1 MRHIFQRLLPR
12 RLWLAGLPCLA
23 LLGCVQSHNKPAI
36 DTPAEEKIPVYQL
49 ADYLST
55 ECSDIW
61 ALQGKSTETNPLYW
75 LRAMDCADRLM
86 PAQSR
91 QQARQYD
98 DGNWQNT
105 FKQGILLADAKI
117 TPYERRQ
124 LVARIDALSTEIP
137 AQVRPLYQLWRD
149 GQALQLQLAEERQ
162 RYSKL
167 QQSSDSELDTLR
179 QQHHVLQQQLELT
192 TRKLENLTD
201 IERQLSTRK
210 PAGNFSPDTPHE
222 SEKPAP
228 STMRSLLM
236 SHKPAHLL
244 LVDDDPGLLKL
255 LGLRLTS
262 EGYSVVTAESGAE
275 GLRVLN
281 REKVDLVISDLRM
294 DEMDGMQLFAE
305 IQKVQPGMPVII
317 LTAHGSIPDAV
328 AATQQGVFSFLTK
341 PVDKDAL
348 YQAID
353 DALEQSAPATDERWR
368 EAIVT
373 RSPLM
378 LRLLE
383 QARLV
388 AQSDV
393 SVLIN
398 GQSGTGKEI
407 FAQAI
412 HNASPR
418 NSKPFIAI
426 NCGALPEQLLES
438 ELFGHARG
446 AFTGAVSNREGLF
459 QAAEG
464 GTLFLDEIGD
474 MPAPLQVK
482 LLRVLQERKVRPLG
496 SNRDIDIDVRII
508 SATHRDLPKA
518 MTRGE
523 FREDLYY
530 RLNVVSL
537 KIPALAERTEDIPL
551 LANHLLRQAAERHKP
566 FVRAF
571 STDAMKRLMTASW
584 PGNVRQLV
592 NVIEQCVA
600 LTSSPV
606 ISDAL
611 VEQALEGENTA
622 LPTFVEAR
630 NQFELNYLRK
640 LLQITKGNV
649 THAAR
654 MAGRNRTEFYKL
666 LSRHELDA
674 NDFKE

>member
-1 MRHIFQRLLPR
+1 MTI
-12 RLWLAGLPCLA
+12 
-23 LLGCVQSHNKPAI
+23 
-36 DTPAEEKIPVYQL
+36 
-49 ADYLST
+49 
-55 ECSDIW
+55 
-61 ALQGKSTETNPLYW
+61 
-75 LRAMDCADRLM
+75 
-86 PAQSR
+86 
-91 QQARQYD
+91 
-98 DGNWQNT
+98 
-105 FKQGILLADAKI
+105 
-117 TPYERRQ
+117 
-124 LVARIDALSTEIP
+124 
-137 AQVRPLYQLWRD
+137 
-149 GQALQLQLAEERQ
+149 
-162 RYSKL
+162 
-167 QQSSDSELDTLR
+167 
-179 QQHHVLQQQLELT
+179 
-192 TRKLENLTD
+192 
-201 IERQLSTRK
+201 RK
-210 PAGNFSPDTPHE
+210 PA
-222 SEKPAP
+222 
-228 STMRSLLM
+228 R
-236 SHKPAHLL
+236 LL

-255 LGLRLTS
+255 LGMRLVS
-262 EGYSVVTAESGAE
+262 EGYSVLTAESGPEA
-275 GLRVLN
+275 LRTLS
-281 REKVDLVISDLRM
+281 RDKVDLVVSDLRM
-294 DEMDGMQLFAE
+294 DEMDGLQLFSE

-348 YQAID
+348 YKAID
-353 DALEQSAPATDERWR
+353 DALEQSAPTTDERWR
-368 EAIVT
+368 QAIVT

-378 LRLLE
+378 ERLLE
-383 QARLV
+383 QAGMV

-407 FAQAI
+407 VAQAI

-418 NSKPFIAI
+418 RDKPFVAI

-474 MPAPLQVK
+474 MPVALQVK

-518 MTRGE
+518 MARGE
-523 FREDLYY
+523 FREDLFY
-530 RLNVVSL
+530 RLNVVNL
-537 KIPALAERTEDIPL
+537 KIPPLAERTEDIPL
-551 LANHLLRQAAERHKP
+551 LANHLLRQSADRHKP

-571 STDAMKRLMTASW
+571 STDAMKRLMAAKW

-630 NQFELNYLRK
+630 NQIELNYLRK

>member
-1 MRHIFQRLLPR
+1 M
-12 RLWLAGLPCLA
+12 
-23 LLGCVQSHNKPAI
+23 
-36 DTPAEEKIPVYQL
+36 T
-49 ADYLST
+49 
-55 ECSDIW
+55 
-61 ALQGKSTETNPLYW
+61 
-75 LRAMDCADRLM
+75 
-86 PAQSR
+86 SR
-91 QQARQYD
+91 
-98 DGNWQNT
+98 
-105 FKQGILLADAKI
+105 
-117 TPYERRQ
+117 
-124 LVARIDALSTEIP
+124 
-137 AQVRPLYQLWRD
+137 
-149 GQALQLQLAEERQ
+149 
-162 RYSKL
+162 
-167 QQSSDSELDTLR
+167 
-179 QQHHVLQQQLELT
+179 
-192 TRKLENLTD
+192 
-201 IERQLSTRK
+201 
-210 PAGNFSPDTPHE
+210 
-222 SEKPAP
+222 
-228 STMRSLLM
+228 
-236 SHKPAHLL
+236 KPAHLL

-255 LGLRLTS
+255 LGMRLVS
-262 EGYSVVTAESGAE
+262 EGYSVVTAESGQE
-275 GLRVLN
+275 GLKVLS
-281 REKVDLVISDLRM
+281 REKIDLVISDLRM
-294 DEMDGMQLFAE
+294 DEMNGLQLFTE
-305 IQKVQPGMPVII
+305 IQKQQPGMPVII

-348 YQAID
+348 YKAID
-353 DALEQSAPATDERWR
+353 SALEHAAPSGDDGWR
-368 EAIVT
+368 ESIVT
-373 RSPLM
+373 RSPVM

-383 QARLV
+383 QARMV

-407 FAQAI
+407 LAQAI

-418 NSKPFIAI
+418 SKNAFIAI

-446 AFTGAVSNREGLF
+446 AFTGAVSSREGLF

-496 SNRDIDIDVRII
+496 SNRDIDINVRII
-508 SATHRDLPKA
+508 SATHRDLPKVMA
-518 MTRGE
+518 RNE

-530 RLNVVSL
+530 RLNVVNL
-537 KIPALAERTEDIPL
+537 KIPALAERAEDIPL
-551 LANHLLRQAAERHKP
+551 LANHLLRQAADRHKP

-622 LPTFVEAR
+622 LPTFAEAR

-666 LSRHELDA
+666 LSRHELEA

>member
-1 MRHIFQRLLPR
+1 MI
-12 RLWLAGLPCLA
+12 
-23 LLGCVQSHNKPAI
+23 
-36 DTPAEEKIPVYQL
+36 
-49 ADYLST
+49 
-55 ECSDIW
+55 
-61 ALQGKSTETNPLYW
+61 
-75 LRAMDCADRLM
+75 
-86 PAQSR
+86 SR
-91 QQARQYD
+91 
-98 DGNWQNT
+98 
-105 FKQGILLADAKI
+105 
-117 TPYERRQ
+117 
-124 LVARIDALSTEIP
+124 
-137 AQVRPLYQLWRD
+137 
-149 GQALQLQLAEERQ
+149 
-162 RYSKL
+162 
-167 QQSSDSELDTLR
+167 
-179 QQHHVLQQQLELT
+179 
-192 TRKLENLTD
+192 
-201 IERQLSTRK
+201 
-210 PAGNFSPDTPHE
+210 
-222 SEKPAP
+222 
-228 STMRSLLM
+228 
-236 SHKPAHLL
+236 KPAHLL

-255 LGLRLTS
+255 LGMRLAS
-262 EGYSVVTAESGAE
+262 EGYSVVTAESGQE
-275 GLRVLN
+275 GLRILN

-294 DEMDGMQLFAE
+294 DEMDGMQLFTE

-328 AATQQGVFSFLTK
+328 AATQKGVFSFLTK
-341 PVDKDAL
+341 PIDKDAL
-348 YQAID
+348 YKAID
-353 DALEQSAPATDERWR
+353 EALEQTAPATDDSWR
-368 EAIVT
+368 KPIVT

-383 QARLV
+383 QAHMV

-418 NSKPFIAI
+418 SNKPFVAI

-474 MPAPLQVK
+474 MPTPLQVK

-508 SATHRDLPKA
+508 SATHRDLPKEMA
-518 MTRGE
+518 RGE

-551 LANHLLRQAAERHKP
+551 LANHLLRQSAQRHKP

-622 LPTFVEAR
+622 LPTFAEAR

>member
-1 MRHIFQRLLPR
+1 MTI
-12 RLWLAGLPCLA
+12 
-23 LLGCVQSHNKPAI
+23 
-36 DTPAEEKIPVYQL
+36 
-49 ADYLST
+49 
-55 ECSDIW
+55 
-61 ALQGKSTETNPLYW
+61 
-75 LRAMDCADRLM
+75 
-86 PAQSR
+86 
-91 QQARQYD
+91 
-98 DGNWQNT
+98 
-105 FKQGILLADAKI
+105 
-117 TPYERRQ
+117 
-124 LVARIDALSTEIP
+124 
-137 AQVRPLYQLWRD
+137 
-149 GQALQLQLAEERQ
+149 
-162 RYSKL
+162 
-167 QQSSDSELDTLR
+167 
-179 QQHHVLQQQLELT
+179 
-192 TRKLENLTD
+192 
-201 IERQLSTRK
+201 RK
-210 PAGNFSPDTPHE
+210 PA
-222 SEKPAP
+222 
-228 STMRSLLM
+228 R
-236 SHKPAHLL
+236 LL

-255 LGLRLTS
+255 LGMRLIS
-262 EGYSVVTAESGAE
+262 EGYSVVTAESGPEA
-275 GLRVLN
+275 LRVLG

-294 DEMDGMQLFAE
+294 DEMDGLQLFSE
-305 IQKVQPGMPVII
+305 IQKGHPGMPVII

-348 YQAID
+348 YKAID
-353 DALEQSAPATDERWR
+353 EALEQRSPATDEAWR
-368 EAIVT
+368 QAIVT

-383 QARLV
+383 QAGMV

-407 FAQAI
+407 VAQAI

-418 NSKPFIAI
+418 HDKPFVAI

-446 AFTGAVSNREGLF
+446 AFTGAVSNLEGLF

-474 MPAPLQVK
+474 MPVALQVK

-496 SNRDIDIDVRII
+496 SNRDIEINVRII

-518 MTRGE
+518 MARGE
-523 FREDLYY
+523 FREDLFY
-530 RLNVVSL
+530 RLNVVNL
-537 KIPALAERTEDIPL
+537 KIPPLSERTEDIPL
-551 LANHLLRQAAERHKP
+551 LANHLLRQSADRHKP

-571 STDAMKRLMTASW
+571 SSDAMKRLMAAKW

-606 ISDAL
+606 IGDAL

>member
-1 MRHIFQRLLPR
+1 MTI
-12 RLWLAGLPCLA
+12 
-23 LLGCVQSHNKPAI
+23 
-36 DTPAEEKIPVYQL
+36 
-49 ADYLST
+49 
-55 ECSDIW
+55 
-61 ALQGKSTETNPLYW
+61 
-75 LRAMDCADRLM
+75 
-86 PAQSR
+86 
-91 QQARQYD
+91 
-98 DGNWQNT
+98 
-105 FKQGILLADAKI
+105 
-117 TPYERRQ
+117 
-124 LVARIDALSTEIP
+124 
-137 AQVRPLYQLWRD
+137 
-149 GQALQLQLAEERQ
+149 
-162 RYSKL
+162 
-167 QQSSDSELDTLR
+167 
-179 QQHHVLQQQLELT
+179 
-192 TRKLENLTD
+192 
-201 IERQLSTRK
+201 RK
-210 PAGNFSPDTPHE
+210 PA
-222 SEKPAP
+222 
-228 STMRSLLM
+228 R
-236 SHKPAHLL
+236 LL

-255 LGLRLTS
+255 LGMRLIS
-262 EGYSVVTAESGAE
+262 EGYSVFTAESGPEA
-275 GLRVLN
+275 LRVLG

-294 DEMDGMQLFAE
+294 DEMDGLQLFSE
-305 IQKVQPGMPVII
+305 IQKGHPGMPVII

-348 YQAID
+348 YKAID
-353 DALEQSAPATDERWR
+353 EALEQRSPATDEAWR
-368 EAIVT
+368 QAIVT

-383 QARLV
+383 QAGMV

-407 FAQAI
+407 VAQAI

-418 NSKPFIAI
+418 HDKPFVAI

-474 MPAPLQVK
+474 MPVALQVK

-496 SNRDIDIDVRII
+496 SNRDIEINVRII

-518 MTRGE
+518 MARGE
-523 FREDLYY
+523 FREDLFY
-530 RLNVVSL
+530 RLNVVNL
-537 KIPALAERTEDIPL
+537 KIPPLSERTEDIPL
-551 LANHLLRQAAERHKP
+551 LANHLLRQSADRHKP

-571 STDAMKRLMTASW
+571 SSDAMKRLMAAKW

-606 ISDAL
+606 IGDAL

>member
-1 MRHIFQRLLPR
+1 MTI
-12 RLWLAGLPCLA
+12 
-23 LLGCVQSHNKPAI
+23 
-36 DTPAEEKIPVYQL
+36 
-49 ADYLST
+49 
-55 ECSDIW
+55 
-61 ALQGKSTETNPLYW
+61 
-75 LRAMDCADRLM
+75 
-86 PAQSR
+86 
-91 QQARQYD
+91 
-98 DGNWQNT
+98 
-105 FKQGILLADAKI
+105 
-117 TPYERRQ
+117 
-124 LVARIDALSTEIP
+124 
-137 AQVRPLYQLWRD
+137 
-149 GQALQLQLAEERQ
+149 
-162 RYSKL
+162 
-167 QQSSDSELDTLR
+167 
-179 QQHHVLQQQLELT
+179 
-192 TRKLENLTD
+192 
-201 IERQLSTRK
+201 RK
-210 PAGNFSPDTPHE
+210 PA
-222 SEKPAP
+222 
-228 STMRSLLM
+228 R
-236 SHKPAHLL
+236 LL

-255 LGLRLTS
+255 LGMRLIS
-262 EGYSVVTAESGAE
+262 EGYSVVTAESGPEA
-275 GLRVLN
+275 LRVLG

-294 DEMDGMQLFAE
+294 DEMDGLQLFSE
-305 IQKVQPGMPVII
+305 IQKGQPGMPVII

-353 DALEQSAPATDERWR
+353 EALEQRSPATDEAWR
-368 EAIVT
+368 QAIVT

-383 QARLV
+383 QAGMV

-407 FAQAI
+407 VAQAI

-418 NSKPFIAI
+418 HDKPFVAI

-474 MPAPLQVK
+474 MPVALQVK

-496 SNRDIDIDVRII
+496 SNRDIEINVRII

-518 MTRGE
+518 MARGE
-523 FREDLYY
+523 FREDLFY
-530 RLNVVSL
+530 RLNVVNL
-537 KIPALAERTEDIPL
+537 KIPPLSERTEDIPL
-551 LANHLLRQAAERHKP
+551 LANHLLRQSADRHKP

-571 STDAMKRLMTASW
+571 SSDAMKRLMAANW

-606 ISDAL
+606 IGDAL

-630 NQFELNYLRK
+630 NHFELNYLRK
-640 LLQITKGNV
+640 LLQITRGNV

>member
-1 MRHIFQRLLPR
+1 M
-12 RLWLAGLPCLA
+12 
-23 LLGCVQSHNKPAI
+23 
-36 DTPAEEKIPVYQL
+36 T
-49 ADYLST
+49 
-55 ECSDIW
+55 
-61 ALQGKSTETNPLYW
+61 
-75 LRAMDCADRLM
+75 
-86 PAQSR
+86 SR
-91 QQARQYD
+91 
-98 DGNWQNT
+98 
-105 FKQGILLADAKI
+105 
-117 TPYERRQ
+117 
-124 LVARIDALSTEIP
+124 
-137 AQVRPLYQLWRD
+137 
-149 GQALQLQLAEERQ
+149 
-162 RYSKL
+162 
-167 QQSSDSELDTLR
+167 
-179 QQHHVLQQQLELT
+179 
-192 TRKLENLTD
+192 
-201 IERQLSTRK
+201 
-210 PAGNFSPDTPHE
+210 
-222 SEKPAP
+222 
-228 STMRSLLM
+228 
-236 SHKPAHLL
+236 KPAHLL

-255 LGLRLTS
+255 LGMRLVS
-262 EGYSVVTAESGAE
+262 EGYSVVTAESGQE
-275 GLRVLN
+275 GLKVLG

-294 DEMDGMQLFAE
+294 DEMDGMQLFTE
-305 IQKVQPGMPVII
+305 IQKLQPGMPVII

-348 YQAID
+348 YKAID
-353 DALEQSAPATDERWR
+353 DALEHAAPSGDETWR
-368 EAIVT
+368 ESFVT
-373 RSPLM
+373 RSPIM

-383 QARLV
+383 QARMV

-407 FAQAI
+407 LAQAI

-418 NSKPFIAI
+418 GKNSFIAI

-446 AFTGAVSNREGLF
+446 AFTGAVSSREGLF

-496 SNRDIDIDVRII
+496 SNRDIDINVRII

-518 MTRGE
+518 MARNE
-523 FREDLYY
+523 FREDLFY
-530 RLNVVSL
+530 RLNVVNL
-537 KIPALAERTEDIPL
+537 KIPALAERAEDIPL
-551 LANHLLRQAAERHKP
+551 LATQLLRQSAERHKP

-666 LSRHELDA
+666 LSRHELEA

>member
-1 MRHIFQRLLPR
+1 MTI
-12 RLWLAGLPCLA
+12 
-23 LLGCVQSHNKPAI
+23 
-36 DTPAEEKIPVYQL
+36 
-49 ADYLST
+49 
-55 ECSDIW
+55 
-61 ALQGKSTETNPLYW
+61 
-75 LRAMDCADRLM
+75 
-86 PAQSR
+86 
-91 QQARQYD
+91 
-98 DGNWQNT
+98 
-105 FKQGILLADAKI
+105 
-117 TPYERRQ
+117 
-124 LVARIDALSTEIP
+124 
-137 AQVRPLYQLWRD
+137 
-149 GQALQLQLAEERQ
+149 
-162 RYSKL
+162 
-167 QQSSDSELDTLR
+167 
-179 QQHHVLQQQLELT
+179 
-192 TRKLENLTD
+192 
-201 IERQLSTRK
+201 RK
-210 PAGNFSPDTPHE
+210 PA
-222 SEKPAP
+222 
-228 STMRSLLM
+228 R
-236 SHKPAHLL
+236 LL

-255 LGLRLTS
+255 LGMRLVS
-262 EGYSVVTAESGAE
+262 EGYSVVTAESGPEA
-275 GLRVLN
+275 LRVLG

-294 DEMDGMQLFAE
+294 DEMDGLQLFSE
-305 IQKVQPGMPVII
+305 IQKGHPGMPVII

-348 YQAID
+348 YKAID
-353 DALEQSAPATDERWR
+353 EALEQRSPATDEAWR
-368 EAIVT
+368 QAIVT

-383 QARLV
+383 QAGMV

-393 SVLIN
+393 SVLSN

-407 FAQAI
+407 VAQAI

-418 NSKPFIAI
+418 HDKPFVAI

-474 MPAPLQVK
+474 MPVALQVK

-496 SNRDIDIDVRII
+496 SNRDIEINVRII

-518 MTRGE
+518 MARGE
-523 FREDLYY
+523 FREDLFY
-530 RLNVVSL
+530 RLNVVNL
-537 KIPALAERTEDIPL
+537 KIPPLSERTEDIPL
-551 LANHLLRQAAERHKP
+551 LANHLLRQSADRHKP

-571 STDAMKRLMTASW
+571 SSDAMKRLMAAKW

-606 ISDAL
+606 IGDAL

>member
-98 DGNWQNT
+98 DGSWQNT

-162 RYSKL
+162 RYGKL
-167 QQSSDSELDTLR
+167 QQASDSELDTLR

-222 SEKPAP
+222 GEKPAP
-228 STMRSLLM
+228 STHEVLLM

-518 MTRGE
+518 MARGE

>member
-1 MRHIFQRLLPR
+1 M
-12 RLWLAGLPCLA
+12 
-23 LLGCVQSHNKPAI
+23 
-36 DTPAEEKIPVYQL
+36 T
-49 ADYLST
+49 
-55 ECSDIW
+55 
-61 ALQGKSTETNPLYW
+61 
-75 LRAMDCADRLM
+75 
-86 PAQSR
+86 SR
-91 QQARQYD
+91 
-98 DGNWQNT
+98 
-105 FKQGILLADAKI
+105 
-117 TPYERRQ
+117 
-124 LVARIDALSTEIP
+124 
-137 AQVRPLYQLWRD
+137 
-149 GQALQLQLAEERQ
+149 
-162 RYSKL
+162 
-167 QQSSDSELDTLR
+167 
-179 QQHHVLQQQLELT
+179 
-192 TRKLENLTD
+192 
-201 IERQLSTRK
+201 
-210 PAGNFSPDTPHE
+210 
-222 SEKPAP
+222 
-228 STMRSLLM
+228 
-236 SHKPAHLL
+236 KPAHLL

-255 LGLRLTS
+255 LGMRLVS
-262 EGYSVVTAESGAE
+262 EGYTVVTAESGQE
-275 GLRVLN
+275 GLKVLS
-281 REKVDLVISDLRM
+281 REKIDLVISDLRM

-305 IQKVQPGMPVII
+305 IQKQQPGMPVII

-348 YQAID
+348 YKAID
-353 DALEQSAPATDERWR
+353 SALEHAAPSGDDAWR
-368 EAIVT
+368 ESIVT
-373 RSPLM
+373 RSLIM

-383 QARLV
+383 QARMV

-407 FAQAI
+407 LAQAI

-418 NSKPFIAI
+418 SKNAFIAI

-446 AFTGAVSNREGLF
+446 AFTGAVSSREGLF

-496 SNRDIDIDVRII
+496 SNRDIDINVRII
-508 SATHRDLPKA
+508 SATHRDLPKVMA
-518 MTRGE
+518 RNE

-530 RLNVVSL
+530 RLNVVNL
-537 KIPALAERTEDIPL
+537 KIPALAERAEDIPL
-551 LANHLLRQAAERHKP
+551 LANHLLRQAADRHKP

-571 STDAMKRLMTASW
+571 STDAMKRLMAASW

-622 LPTFVEAR
+622 LPTFAEAR

-666 LSRHELDA
+666 LSRHELEA

>member
-1 MRHIFQRLLPR
+1 M
-12 RLWLAGLPCLA
+12 
-23 LLGCVQSHNKPAI
+23 
-36 DTPAEEKIPVYQL
+36 
-49 ADYLST
+49 
-55 ECSDIW
+55 
-61 ALQGKSTETNPLYW
+61 
-75 LRAMDCADRLM
+75 
-86 PAQSR
+86 
-91 QQARQYD
+91 
-98 DGNWQNT
+98 
-105 FKQGILLADAKI
+105 
-117 TPYERRQ
+117 
-124 LVARIDALSTEIP
+124 
-137 AQVRPLYQLWRD
+137 
-149 GQALQLQLAEERQ
+149 
-162 RYSKL
+162 
-167 QQSSDSELDTLR
+167 
-179 QQHHVLQQQLELT
+179 
-192 TRKLENLTD
+192 
-201 IERQLSTRK
+201 
-210 PAGNFSPDTPHE
+210 
-222 SEKPAP
+222 
-228 STMRSLLM
+228 
-236 SHKPAHLL
+236 
-244 LVDDDPGLLKL
+244 
-255 LGLRLTS
+255 TS
-262 EGYSVVTAESGAE
+262 EGFTVETAESGHE
-275 GLRVLN
+275 GLRILG
-281 REKVDLVISDLRM
+281 REKIDLVISDLRM

-305 IQKVQPGMPVII
+305 IQKLQPGMPVII

-348 YQAID
+348 YKAID
-353 DALEQSAPATDERWR
+353 DALAHAAPAGDEQWR
-368 EAIVT
+368 ETIVT
-373 RSPLM
+373 RSPAM

-383 QARLV
+383 QAHMV

-407 FAQAI
+407 LAQAI

-418 NSKPFIAI
+418 AKNAFIAI

-446 AFTGAVSNREGLF
+446 AFTGAVSSREGLF

-474 MPAPLQVK
+474 MPVPLQVK

-496 SNRDIDIDVRII
+496 SNRDIDINVRII

-518 MTRGE
+518 MARGE
-523 FREDLYY
+523 FREDLFY
-530 RLNVVSL
+530 RLNVVNL
-537 KIPALAERTEDIPL
+537 KIPALQERAEDIPL
-551 LANHLLRQAAERHKP
+551 LANHLLRQAADRHKP
-566 FVRAF
+566 FVRSF
-571 STDAMKRLMTASW
+571 STDAMKRLMAASW

-600 LTSSPV
+600 LTSAPV
-606 ISDAL
+606 ISEAL
-611 VEQALEGENTA
+611 VEQALEGENTV

-666 LSRHELDA
+666 LARHELEA

>member
-1 MRHIFQRLLPR
+1 MTI
-12 RLWLAGLPCLA
+12 
-23 LLGCVQSHNKPAI
+23 
-36 DTPAEEKIPVYQL
+36 
-49 ADYLST
+49 
-55 ECSDIW
+55 
-61 ALQGKSTETNPLYW
+61 
-75 LRAMDCADRLM
+75 
-86 PAQSR
+86 
-91 QQARQYD
+91 
-98 DGNWQNT
+98 
-105 FKQGILLADAKI
+105 
-117 TPYERRQ
+117 
-124 LVARIDALSTEIP
+124 
-137 AQVRPLYQLWRD
+137 
-149 GQALQLQLAEERQ
+149 
-162 RYSKL
+162 
-167 QQSSDSELDTLR
+167 
-179 QQHHVLQQQLELT
+179 
-192 TRKLENLTD
+192 
-201 IERQLSTRK
+201 RK
-210 PAGNFSPDTPHE
+210 PA
-222 SEKPAP
+222 
-228 STMRSLLM
+228 R
-236 SHKPAHLL
+236 LL

-255 LGLRLTS
+255 LGMRLIS
-262 EGYSVVTAESGAE
+262 EGYSVVTAESGPEA
-275 GLRVLN
+275 LRVLG

-294 DEMDGMQLFAE
+294 DEMDGLQLFSE
-305 IQKVQPGMPVII
+305 IQKGHPGMPVII

-348 YQAID
+348 YKAID
-353 DALEQSAPATDERWR
+353 EALEQRSPATDEAWR

-383 QARLV
+383 QAGMV

-407 FAQAI
+407 VAQAI

-418 NSKPFIAI
+418 HDKPFVAI

-474 MPAPLQVK
+474 MPVALQVK

-496 SNRDIDIDVRII
+496 SNRDIEINVRII

-518 MTRGE
+518 MARGE
-523 FREDLYY
+523 FREDLFY
-530 RLNVVSL
+530 RLNVVNL
-537 KIPALAERTEDIPL
+537 KIPPLSERTEDIPL
-551 LANHLLRQAAERHKP
+551 LANHLLRQSADRHKP

-571 STDAMKRLMTASW
+571 SSDAMKRLMAAKW

-606 ISDAL
+606 IGDAL

>member
-1 MRHIFQRLLPR
+1 MTI
-12 RLWLAGLPCLA
+12 
-23 LLGCVQSHNKPAI
+23 
-36 DTPAEEKIPVYQL
+36 
-49 ADYLST
+49 
-55 ECSDIW
+55 
-61 ALQGKSTETNPLYW
+61 
-75 LRAMDCADRLM
+75 
-86 PAQSR
+86 
-91 QQARQYD
+91 
-98 DGNWQNT
+98 
-105 FKQGILLADAKI
+105 
-117 TPYERRQ
+117 
-124 LVARIDALSTEIP
+124 
-137 AQVRPLYQLWRD
+137 
-149 GQALQLQLAEERQ
+149 
-162 RYSKL
+162 
-167 QQSSDSELDTLR
+167 
-179 QQHHVLQQQLELT
+179 
-192 TRKLENLTD
+192 
-201 IERQLSTRK
+201 RK
-210 PAGNFSPDTPHE
+210 PA
-222 SEKPAP
+222 
-228 STMRSLLM
+228 R
-236 SHKPAHLL
+236 LL

-255 LGLRLTS
+255 LGMRLVS
-262 EGYSVVTAESGAE
+262 EGYSVVTAESGPEA
-275 GLRVLN
+275 LRVLG

-294 DEMDGMQLFAE
+294 DEMDGLQLFSE
-305 IQKVQPGMPVII
+305 IQKGHPGMPVII

-348 YQAID
+348 YKAID
-353 DALEQSAPATDERWR
+353 EALEQRSPATDEAWR
-368 EAIVT
+368 QAIVT
-373 RSPLM
+373 CSPLM

-383 QARLV
+383 QAGMV

-407 FAQAI
+407 VAQAI

-418 NSKPFIAI
+418 HDKPFVAI

-474 MPAPLQVK
+474 MPVALQVK

-496 SNRDIDIDVRII
+496 SNRDIEINVRII

-518 MTRGE
+518 MARGE
-523 FREDLYY
+523 FREDLFY
-530 RLNVVSL
+530 RLNVVNL
-537 KIPALAERTEDIPL
+537 KIPPLSERTEDIPL
-551 LANHLLRQAAERHKP
+551 LANHLLRQSADRHKP

-571 STDAMKRLMTASW
+571 SSDAMKRLMAAKW

-606 ISDAL
+606 IGDAL

>member
-1 MRHIFQRLLPR
+1 MTI
-12 RLWLAGLPCLA
+12 
-23 LLGCVQSHNKPAI
+23 
-36 DTPAEEKIPVYQL
+36 
-49 ADYLST
+49 
-55 ECSDIW
+55 
-61 ALQGKSTETNPLYW
+61 
-75 LRAMDCADRLM
+75 
-86 PAQSR
+86 
-91 QQARQYD
+91 
-98 DGNWQNT
+98 
-105 FKQGILLADAKI
+105 
-117 TPYERRQ
+117 
-124 LVARIDALSTEIP
+124 
-137 AQVRPLYQLWRD
+137 
-149 GQALQLQLAEERQ
+149 
-162 RYSKL
+162 
-167 QQSSDSELDTLR
+167 
-179 QQHHVLQQQLELT
+179 
-192 TRKLENLTD
+192 
-201 IERQLSTRK
+201 RK
-210 PAGNFSPDTPHE
+210 PA
-222 SEKPAP
+222 
-228 STMRSLLM
+228 R
-236 SHKPAHLL
+236 LL

-255 LGLRLTS
+255 LGMRLIS
-262 EGYSVVTAESGAE
+262 EGYSVVTAESGPEA
-275 GLRVLN
+275 LRVLG

-294 DEMDGMQLFAE
+294 DEMDGLQLFSE
-305 IQKVQPGMPVII
+305 IQKGHPGMPVII

-348 YQAID
+348 YKAID
-353 DALEQSAPATDERWR
+353 EALEQRSPATDEAWR
-368 EAIVT
+368 QAIVT

-383 QARLV
+383 QAGMV

-407 FAQAI
+407 VAQAI

-418 NSKPFIAI
+418 HDKPFVAI

-474 MPAPLQVK
+474 MPVALQVK

-496 SNRDIDIDVRII
+496 SNRDIEINVRII

-518 MTRGE
+518 MARGE
-523 FREDLYY
+523 FREDLFY
-530 RLNVVSL
+530 RLNVVNL
-537 KIPALAERTEDIPL
+537 KIPPLSERTEDIPL
-551 LANHLLRQAAERHKP
+551 LANHLLRQSADRHKP
-566 FVRAF
+566 YVRAF
-571 STDAMKRLMTASW
+571 SSDAMKRLMAAKW

-606 ISDAL
+606 IGDAL

>member
-1 MRHIFQRLLPR
+1 
-12 RLWLAGLPCLA
+12 
-23 LLGCVQSHNKPAI
+23 
-36 DTPAEEKIPVYQL
+36 
-49 ADYLST
+49 
-55 ECSDIW
+55 
-61 ALQGKSTETNPLYW
+61 
-75 LRAMDCADRLM
+75 
-86 PAQSR
+86 
-91 QQARQYD
+91 
-98 DGNWQNT
+98 
-105 FKQGILLADAKI
+105 
-117 TPYERRQ
+117 
-124 LVARIDALSTEIP
+124 
-137 AQVRPLYQLWRD
+137 
-149 GQALQLQLAEERQ
+149 
-162 RYSKL
+162 
-167 QQSSDSELDTLR
+167 
-179 QQHHVLQQQLELT
+179 
-192 TRKLENLTD
+192 
-201 IERQLSTRK
+201 
-210 PAGNFSPDTPHE
+210 
-222 SEKPAP
+222 
-228 STMRSLLM
+228 M

-482 LLRVLQERKVRPLG
+482 LLRALQQGEVQRVG
-496 SNRDIDIDVRII
+496 SDSPITVDVRVIA
-508 SATHRDLPKA
+508 ATNRNLREEVEQK
-518 MTRGE
+518 R
-523 FREDLYY
+523 FREDLFF
-530 RLNVVSL
+530 RLNVISIEV
-537 KIPALAERTEDIPL
+537 PALRERSEDIPL
-551 LANHLLRQAAERHKP
+551 LAAHFLEKFAARNRK
-566 FVRAF
+566 
-571 STDAMKRLMTASW
+571 
-584 PGNVRQLV
+584 NVKGF
-592 NVIEQCVA
+592 A
-600 LTSSPV
+600 P
-606 ISDAL
+606 
-611 VEQALEGENTA
+611 QALDMLRRAMLG
-622 LPTFVEAR
+622 LPVEMEA
-630 NQFELNYLRK
+630 
-640 LLQITKGNV
+640 
-649 THAAR
+649 
-654 MAGRNRTEFYKL
+654 
-666 LSRHELDA
+666 
-674 NDFKE
+674 

>member
-1 MRHIFQRLLPR
+1 MT
-12 RLWLAGLPCLA
+12 
-23 LLGCVQSHNKPAI
+23 S
-36 DTPAEEKIPVYQL
+36 
-49 ADYLST
+49 
-55 ECSDIW
+55 
-61 ALQGKSTETNPLYW
+61 
-75 LRAMDCADRLM
+75 
-86 PAQSR
+86 
-91 QQARQYD
+91 
-98 DGNWQNT
+98 
-105 FKQGILLADAKI
+105 
-117 TPYERRQ
+117 
-124 LVARIDALSTEIP
+124 
-137 AQVRPLYQLWRD
+137 
-149 GQALQLQLAEERQ
+149 
-162 RYSKL
+162 
-167 QQSSDSELDTLR
+167 
-179 QQHHVLQQQLELT
+179 
-192 TRKLENLTD
+192 
-201 IERQLSTRK
+201 RK
-210 PAGNFSPDTPHE
+210 PAHI
-222 SEKPAP
+222 
-228 STMRSLLM
+228 
-236 SHKPAHLL
+236 L

-255 LGLRLTS
+255 LGMRLVS
-262 EGYSVVTAESGAE
+262 EGYSVVTAESGLE
-275 GLRVLN
+275 GLKILA
-281 REKVDLVISDLRM
+281 REKIDLVISDLRM
-294 DEMDGMQLFAE
+294 DEMDGLQLFAE
-305 IQKVQPGMPVII
+305 IQKQQPGMPVII

-348 YQAID
+348 YKAID
-353 DALEQSAPATDERWR
+353 SALEHAAPSSDEAWR
-368 EAIVT
+368 EPIVT
-373 RSPLM
+373 RSPIM

-383 QARLV
+383 QARMV

-407 FAQAI
+407 LAQAI

-418 NSKPFIAI
+418 SKNAFIAI

-446 AFTGAVSNREGLF
+446 AFTGAVSSREGLF

-496 SNRDIDIDVRII
+496 SNRDIDINVRII
-508 SATHRDLPKA
+508 SATHRDLPKVMA
-518 MTRGE
+518 RNE

-530 RLNVVSL
+530 RLNVVNL
-537 KIPALAERTEDIPL
+537 KIPALAERAEDIPL
-551 LANHLLRQAAERHKP
+551 LANHLLRQSADRHKP

-571 STDAMKRLMTASW
+571 STDAMKRLMGASW

-622 LPTFVEAR
+622 LPTFAEAR

-666 LSRHELDA
+666 LSRHELEA